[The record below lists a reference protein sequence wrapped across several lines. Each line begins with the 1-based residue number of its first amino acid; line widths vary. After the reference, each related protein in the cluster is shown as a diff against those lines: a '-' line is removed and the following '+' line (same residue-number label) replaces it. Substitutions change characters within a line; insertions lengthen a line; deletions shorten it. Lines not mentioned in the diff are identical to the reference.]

1 MTGRVPVA
9 PSFVAPP
16 SYPQGGYVMPTAP
29 TPYRAAPAP
38 SAFQAPAAPAVA
50 QAPRPANGLIVRGQ
64 RPDDP
69 IEPPPPARPA
79 EEIRIPSPEALG
91 VAGTRAADAGLDWA
105 AVNRRLESLGAV
117 CFQMNKLPGGGWRVT
132 CLVPTGQPDRTQRIE
147 AEAGDRAEAV
157 RLALEQAE
165 QSAPKR

>member
-9 PSFVAPP
+9 PSYVAPP
-16 SYPQGGYVMPTAP
+16 SYAPAGYTMPPAP
-29 TPYRAAPAP
+29 APYRAAPAP
-38 SAFQAPAAPAVA
+38 SAFQAPATPTVA
-50 QAPRPANGLIVRGQ
+50 RAPRPGHGLIVRGQ

-69 IEPPPPARPA
+69 IEPPPPARPR
-79 EEIRIPSPEALG
+79 EPIHIPPPEALG
-91 VAGTRAADAGLDWA
+91 VAAARPADAGLDWA

-117 CFQMNKLPGGGWRVT
+117 CFQMNKLPGGGWHVT

-147 AEAGDRAEAV
+147 AEAGERTEAV

-165 QSAPKR
+165 QGAAKR